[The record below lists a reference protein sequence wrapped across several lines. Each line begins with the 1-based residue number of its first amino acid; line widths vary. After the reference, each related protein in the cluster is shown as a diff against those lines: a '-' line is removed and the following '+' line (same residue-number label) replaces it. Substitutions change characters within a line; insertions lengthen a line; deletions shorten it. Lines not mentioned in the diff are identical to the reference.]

1 MDFSFFNLYCFNID
15 FLILDYKFRKRMII
29 MLLLLEKLPQK
40 MINSFFIE
48 KINENFPYN
57 FTSDQ
62 IHALEKLTAFLF
74 SNDGDHIFLLTGYA
88 GTGKSSLIGS
98 LVRTMSQFNQKT
110 VLLAPTGRAAKVFS
124 GYAAQKAYTIHK
136 KIYRQQKMS
145 EGTMQFTLSE
155 NLHKHTLFIVDEASM
170 INNESPDFSVFG
182 TGRLLDDLI
191 EYVYSAEGC
200 RILLIGDDA
209 QLPPVKQEFSP
220 ALDTEVLKSYSL
232 HVTEANLTDIVRQE
246 TESGI
251 LHNATYLRDSLAM
264 QATDVFPK
272 LKIEGF
278 ADVKRITGKDLI
290 YEISDAYSRDGIEE
304 TIIIS
309 RSNKRVNA
317 YNNGIRNTVL
327 FREEELS
334 TGDILM
340 ITKNNYFW
348 IEEYEHLDFLANGEF
363 VEVERVRGQEELY
376 GFRFCNVV
384 LYHREYDIEFEAKIN
399 LDVLHTE
406 VPGLTSEQNNQL
418 FTNVMEDY
426 SDISQKRLRYKKV
439 KEDPYFNALQT
450 KYGYAV
456 TCHKA
461 QGGEWKNVFL
471 DIGYIQESY
480 LGESFYRWL
489 YTSVTRATQT
499 LYLVNLPDDFVELS
513 KI

>member
-1 MDFSFFNLYCFNID
+1 
-15 FLILDYKFRKRMII
+15 
-29 MLLLLEKLPQK
+29 MLLLREKLPK
-40 MINSFFIE
+40 IMINRFFVE
-48 KINENFPYN
+48 KINENFPFN
-57 FTSDQ
+57 FTKDQ
-62 IHALEKLTAFLF
+62 SYALERISEFLF
-74 SNDGDHIFLLTGYA
+74 SETGDQIFLLTGYA

-98 LVRTMSQFNQKT
+98 LVRTMTQFRQKT

-124 GYAAQKAYTIHK
+124 GYASQKAYTIHK

-145 EGTMQFTLSE
+145 EGTMQFSLSE

-200 RILLIGDDA
+200 RMLLIGDDA
-209 QLPPVKQEFSP
+209 QLPPVKQEYSP
-220 ALDTEVLKSYSL
+220 ALDREILQSYPL
-232 HVTEANLTDIVRQE
+232 QVMEATLTDVVRQE
-246 TESGI
+246 VESGI
-251 LHNATYLRDSLAM
+251 LYNATYLRDSLM
-264 QATDVFPK
+264 LNATDDFPK
-272 LKIEGF
+272 LKVDGF
-278 ADVKRITGKDLI
+278 ADVKKITGKDLI
-290 YEISDAYSRDGIEE
+290 YEISDAYSRDGMEE
-304 TIIIS
+304 TIVIS

-317 YNNGIRNTVL
+317 YNNGIRNSVL
-327 FREEELS
+327 YREEELS

-348 IEEYEHLDFLANGEF
+348 IEEYENLDFLANGEF
-363 VEVERVRGQEELY
+363 VEVMRVRGEEEMY

-399 LDVLHTE
+399 LDVLHTK

-418 FTNVMEDY
+418 FSGVMEDY
-426 SDISQKRLRYKKV
+426 SNITQKRLRYKKV
-439 KEDPYFNALQT
+439 KADPYFNALQT

-471 DIGYIQESY
+471 DLGYIQKSY

-489 YTSVTRATQT
+489 YTSITRATQT
-499 LYLVNLPDDFVELS
+499 LYLVNLPDDFIELS

>member
-1 MDFSFFNLYCFNID
+1 
-15 FLILDYKFRKRMII
+15 
-29 MLLLLEKLPQK
+29 

-57 FTSDQ
+57 FTRDQ
-62 IHALEKLTAFLF
+62 IHALEKLTTFLF
-74 SNDGDHIFLLTGYA
+74 SNDADHIFLLTGYA

-232 HVTEANLTDIVRQE
+232 HVTEAKLTDIVRQE

-348 IEEYEHLDFLANGEF
+348 I
-363 VEVERVRGQEELY
+363 
-376 GFRFCNVV
+376 
-384 LYHREYDIEFEAKIN
+384 
-399 LDVLHTE
+399 
-406 VPGLTSEQNNQL
+406 
-418 FTNVMEDY
+418 
-426 SDISQKRLRYKKV
+426 
-439 KEDPYFNALQT
+439 
-450 KYGYAV
+450 
-456 TCHKA
+456 
-461 QGGEWKNVFL
+461 
-471 DIGYIQESY
+471 
-480 LGESFYRWL
+480 
-489 YTSVTRATQT
+489 
-499 LYLVNLPDDFVELS
+499 
-513 KI
+513 